1 MLARFLTLFLVM
13 GMQTASAQG
22 YPNKPL
28 RLINPYAAGGPSEA
42 VARELVAGLAAEFSQ
57 PVIIES
63 KPGGGTVIGADYV
76 AKSAPDGYTL
86 LLATAAALIVQP
98 LIMDK
103 IPYDAQRDLA
113 PVGMFATVPNLIT
126 VHPSVPA
133 ASIRELIDY
142 ARREPGK
149 LNYASAGVGT
159 GPHLAGELFKSMA
172 NIDMT
177 HIAFKGAAPGV
188 LEVLAGRVQVSFLNL
203 SPQLAHVRAGK
214 LRALAIASAG
224 RSGLLPEVPTVSESG
239 LPNFIIES
247 WNGICVP
254 AGTPR
259 PILETLS
266 RAIVKAMSRPE
277 ARARLQNMGAEATPM
292 GHEEFAAYVKADAV
306 RLTPIIKTLDL
317 KTN

>member
-1 MLARFLTLFLVM
+1 MLKRFLILFLM
-13 GMQTASAQG
+13 FGTQTALAQG
-22 YPNKPL
+22 YPSKPL

-42 VARELVAGLAAEFSQ
+42 VARELVAGLAAEFNQ
-57 PVIIES
+57 QVIIES

-133 ASIRELIDY
+133 ASIRELIEY

-172 NIDMT
+172 KIDMT

-214 LRALAIASAG
+214 LRPLAIASAS

-239 LPNFIIES
+239 LPNFLIES

-254 AGTPR
+254 AATPR
-259 PILETLS
+259 AVVETLS

-277 ARARLQNMGAEATPM
+277 ARARLQKTGAEATPM

-306 RLTPIIKTLDL
+306 RLTPIIKALDL

>member
-1 MLARFLTLFLVM
+1 MLARFLTIFFIL
-13 GMQTASAQG
+13 GMQTVWAQG
-22 YPNKPL
+22 YPSKPL

-42 VARELVAGLAAEFSQ
+42 VARELVAGLAAEFNQ
-57 PVIIES
+57 QVIIES

-133 ASIRELIDY
+133 ASIRELIEY

-172 NIDMT
+172 KIDMT

-214 LRALAIASAG
+214 LRPLAIASAS

-239 LPNFIIES
+239 LPNFLIES

-254 AGTPR
+254 AATPR
-259 PILETLS
+259 AVVETLS

-277 ARARLQNMGAEATPM
+277 ARARLQKTGAEATPM

-306 RLTPIIKTLDL
+306 RLTPIIKALDL